1 MPIAYKILGQ
11 INPTAN
17 TQTTLYTA
25 PASNQT
31 VVSTVI
37 ICNQSAVAG
46 TFKLALIPSGQSLST
61 SRYISFDTQ
70 APSNDSVMLTLGL
83 TMASGD
89 SIVANV
95 SSSNFSVSAYG
106 SEIY

>member
-11 INPTAN
+11 LNPAAN
-17 TQTTLYTA
+17 TQTTLYTT

-31 VVSTVI
+31 VVSTI
-37 ICNQSAVAG
+37 IVCNQSAVAG

-95 SSSNFSVSAYG
+95 SSSSFSVSAYG